1 MLLFTARAF
10 FIVWLETNIP
20 EFVFACVVHSV
31 CVCVCIDELELRY
44 KLHSSR
50 DVEVLGSRVTN
61 LADGHLHTV
70 TIRRQADTVSV
81 QVHTHTHTHERTK

>member
-1 MLLFTARAF
+1 MLALKSKIVLLF
-10 FIVWLETNIP
+10 
-20 EFVFACVVHSV
+20 
-31 CVCVCIDELELRY
+31 CVCTDELELRY

-70 TIRRQADTVSV
+70 TIRRLADTISV
-81 QVHTHTHTHERTK
+81 QVHTQQIIQCVTQMLQLVATSRDVFRHRHCEPE